1 MSYICV
7 IMQKSQLTLC
17 STPFLSVLVNL
28 CWVFPGE
35 YFALTWLFTRWTSD
49 IIGIGW
55 FPNAPHGYIL
65 CRLGYCYCI
74 YMSGSCL
81 NIATI
86 QCAFFYHCSQA
97 PQIAITCYDVSRNG
111 VLKDQHLPAF
121 VLTLR
126 PHFNDEPDW
135 KWLVAITLLYTK
147 LGMWQHLQINECV
160 KNSWVHK
167 FTLKSWKWQHT

>member
-97 PQIAITCYDVSRNG
+97 PQIAITCYDVSKNG
-111 VLKDQHLPAF
+111 VLRINIFQHFSCNSEATFQWWARLEVISCNHF
-121 VLTLR
+121 VIYQAGNVT
-126 PHFNDEPDW
+126 
-135 KWLVAITLLYTK
+135 T
-147 LGMWQHLQINECV
+147 
-160 KNSWVHK
+160 
-167 FTLKSWKWQHT
+167 FTN